1 MELRHLE
8 IGKHTHST
16 TTHMREQQKNNTYSK
31 GTPNRFAT
39 TTAYLLRQDFA
50 TDAWGRAA
58 KAWGLAANV
67 RDSAAN
73 TWGLAANLQQDS

>member
-1 MELRHLE
+1 
-8 IGKHTHST
+8 
-16 TTHMREQQKNNTYSK
+16 MREQQKNNTYSK

>member
-1 MELRHLE
+1 
-8 IGKHTHST
+8 
-16 TTHMREQQKNNTYSK
+16 MREQQKNNTYSK
-31 GTPNRFAT
+31 CTPNRFAT
-39 TTAYLLRQDFA
+39 TTVCLLRQDLA

-67 RDSAAN
+67 RDSAAK